1 MPAKVQRL
9 QILVETVI
17 EREVCWIFRTASAR
31 KIQLALV
38 PDRQYANHALLGQK
52 AIERDIAGLSVGND
66 QLAYLTFDAPTDQR
80 MIRKNLDGLT
90 NSSECPLQ
98 IGERILC
105 IDYLRHA
112 LGRTAF
118 GLRARRSSQACT
130 SSAR

>member
-31 KIQLALV
+31 EIQLALV